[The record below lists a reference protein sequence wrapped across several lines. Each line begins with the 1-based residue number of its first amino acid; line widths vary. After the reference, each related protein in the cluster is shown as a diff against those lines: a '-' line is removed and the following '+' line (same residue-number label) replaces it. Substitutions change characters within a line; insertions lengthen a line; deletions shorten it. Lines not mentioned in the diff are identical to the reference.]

1 MKLIKPSLLLIILI
15 IIVYLSISNESNK
28 KNLIFVFTCLLTS
41 LTLIFYKK
49 GISEF
54 FRKLFR

>member
-1 MKLIKPSLLLIILI
+1 MKLIKPTFLIIILI
-15 IIVYLSISNESNK
+15 VIVYLSFSNESNK
-28 KNLIFVFTCLLTS
+28 NNLIFVFTCLLTS

-49 GISEF
+49 RISEF